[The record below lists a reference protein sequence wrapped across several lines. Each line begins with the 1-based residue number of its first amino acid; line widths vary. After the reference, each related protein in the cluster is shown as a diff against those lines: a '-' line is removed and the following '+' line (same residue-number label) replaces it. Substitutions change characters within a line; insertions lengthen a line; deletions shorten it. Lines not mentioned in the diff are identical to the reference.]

1 MGTMHR
7 AHRRNHMP
15 DKLSANMLYNYV
27 KCPHRL
33 TLDLFGDYS
42 KQDPISSFVK
52 LLWEKGTDF
61 EKQVI
66 ENLQIPFLDLHS
78 YSRIEKEKR
87 TKEAIDNGVE
97 LIYSGRIGA
106 GNLIGEPDLLR
117 RSGDGYIS
125 GDIKSGSGLEGESD
139 LSEGKPKLHYTVQL
153 ALYTDILER
162 LDISAGRNP
171 FIWDIHGREIEYN
184 LNSPQSTRNP
194 ESWWSKYKNY
204 LEAVSKISN
213 HDLKTLPAYS
223 GICKLCQ
230 WRTYCLKC
238 LRKSNDLTLIPE
250 LGRSKRDVMIN
261 YLDSVAELAQANLN
275 QFQKGEKT
283 IFPRVGRD
291 TLQKFQTRALLLSK
305 SGSKPYL
312 KSQITLSEA
321 PTELFFD
328 IETDPMRDIC
338 YLHGFLERRNGDNS
352 SERYVAF
359 FSDQPNEQE
368 EKRAFSQAW
377 EFIQKSIP
385 CVNYYYSPYE
395 KNQWKKLQG
404 KYPEVMSED
413 DIVKMFNPEHA
424 VDLYHDVVK
433 KKTEWPTNDYSIKT
447 LASYLGFHWRDES
460 PSGAES
466 IEWYHRWV
474 ETGDANIKKRILKYN
489 EDDCI
494 ATRVLLDGICLLPLQ
509 I

>member
-1 MGTMHR
+1 
-7 AHRRNHMP
+7 MP
-15 DKLSANMLYNYV
+15 DKLSANMLYNFV

-33 TLDLFGDYS
+33 TLDLFGDYL

-66 ENLQIPFLDLHS
+66 KGLEIPFLDLS
-78 YSRIEKEKR
+78 FYSGIEKEKR

-97 LIYSGRIGA
+97 LIYSGRIST

-117 RSGDGYIS
+117 RDGNGYIS

-139 LSEGKPKLHYTVQL
+139 LSEGKPKIHYTVQL

-162 LDISAGRNP
+162 LGISAGRNP
-171 FIWDIHGREIEYN
+171 FIWDIHGREIEYD
-184 LNSPQSTRNP
+184 LNSPQSTRKL
-194 ESWWSKYKNY
+194 ESWWNKYKSC
-204 LEAVSKISN
+204 LEEVSKIAN

-223 GICKLCQ
+223 GICKLCH

-238 LRKSNDLTLIPE
+238 LRKTNDLTLIPE

-261 YLDSVAELAQANLN
+261 YLGSVAELAQANLN
-275 QFQKGEKT
+275 QFQKGGKT

-291 TLQKFQTRALLLSK
+291 TLEKFQKRAILLSK

-312 KSQITLSEA
+312 KGQITLPEA
-321 PTELFFD
+321 DLELFFD
-328 IETDPMRDIC
+328 IETDPLRDIC
-338 YLHGFLERRNGDNS
+338 YLHGFLERRNRDTNT
-352 SERYVAF
+352 ERYVAF

-368 EKRAFSQAW
+368 EKLAFRQAW
-377 EFIQKSIP
+377 EFIQKSMP
-385 CVNYYYSPYE
+385 CVIYYYSPYE
-395 KNQWKKLQG
+395 KTQWKKLQE
-404 KYPEVMSED
+404 KYPDVMSED
-413 DIVKMFNPEHA
+413 DIVKMFNPECA

-474 ETGDANIKKRILKYN
+474 ETGDENIKKRILKYN

-494 ATRVLLDGICLLPLQ
+494 ATRVLLEGIHKLPLLQ
-509 I
+509 SY

>member
-1 MGTMHR
+1 
-7 AHRRNHMP
+7 MP
-15 DKLSANMLYNYV
+15 DKLSANMLYNYI

-42 KQDPISSFVK
+42 KQDPISVFVK

-66 ENLQIPFLDLHS
+66 KGLEIPFLDLS
-78 YSRIEKEKR
+78 FYSGMEKEKR
-87 TKEAIDNGVE
+87 TREAIHHGVE
-97 LIYSGRIGA
+97 FIYSGRISA

-117 RSGDGYIS
+117 RDGDGYIS
-125 GDIKSGSGLEGESD
+125 GDIKSGSGLEGEND
-139 LSEGKPKLHYTVQL
+139 LSEGKLKPHYTVQL

-162 LDISAGRNP
+162 LGISGGRNP
-171 FIWDIHGREIEYN
+171 FIWDIHGREIEYD
-184 LNSPQSTRNP
+184 LTSPQSTRNSEP
-194 ESWWSKYKNY
+194 WWTKYQNCLES
-204 LEAVSKISN
+204 ATKITN

-223 GICKLCQ
+223 GICKLCH

-238 LRKSNDLTLIPE
+238 LRKANDLTLIPE

-261 YLDSVAELAQANLN
+261 HLASVSELAQANLN
-275 QFQKGEKT
+275 QFQKGGKT

-291 TLQKFQTRALLLSK
+291 TLEKFQKRAILLSK
-305 SGSKPYL
+305 RGSKPYL
-312 KSQITLSEA
+312 KAQVTLPDA

-338 YLHGFLERRNGDNS
+338 YLHGFLERRKRDTNIK
-352 SERYVAF
+352 RYVAF
-359 FSDQPNEQE
+359 FSDQPDEQE
-368 EKRAFSQAW
+368 EKRAFGQAW
-377 EFIQKSIP
+377 EFIQKSMP
-385 CVNYYYSPYE
+385 CVIYYYSHYE
-395 KNQWKKLQG
+395 RTQWKKLQK

-413 DIVKMFNPEHA
+413 DIVKMFNPEYA

-447 LASYLGFHWRDES
+447 LAFYLGFHWRDES

-466 IEWYHRWV
+466 IEWYYRWV
-474 ETGDANIKKRILKYN
+474 ETGDVNIKKRILKYN

-494 ATRVLLDGICLLPLQ
+494 ATRVLLDGICSLPLLRSC
-509 I
+509 

>member
-1 MGTMHR
+1 
-7 AHRRNHMP
+7 MP
-15 DKLSANMLYNYV
+15 DKLSANMLYNFV

-42 KQDPISSFVK
+42 KQDPISAFIK

-66 ENLQIPFLDLHS
+66 KGLEIPFLDLSS
-78 YSRIEKEKR
+78 YSGIEKEKR
-87 TKEAIDNGVE
+87 TKEAINNGVE
-97 LIYSGRIGA
+97 LIYSGRISA

-117 RSGDGYIS
+117 RDGDGYIS

-162 LDISAGRNP
+162 LGISAGRNP
-171 FIWDIHGREIEYN
+171 FIWDIHGREIDYD
-184 LNSPQSTRNP
+184 LNSPQSTRNS
-194 ESWWSKYKNY
+194 ESWWTKYQNC
-204 LEAVSKISN
+204 LEAVTKIAN

-223 GICKLCQ
+223 GICKLCH
-230 WRTYCLKC
+230 WRTYCLKW
-238 LRKSNDLTLIPE
+238 LKKSNDLTLIPE

-261 YLDSVAELAQANLN
+261 HLGSVAELAQANLN
-275 QFQKGEKT
+275 QFQKGKKT

-291 TLQKFQTRALLLSK
+291 TLQKFQERAMLLSK
-305 SGSKPYL
+305 RGSKPYL
-312 KSQITLSEA
+312 KGQITLPEA
-321 PTELFFD
+321 DLELFFD
-328 IETDPMRDIC
+328 IETDPLRDIC
-338 YLHGFLERRNGDNS
+338 YLHGFLERRNRDTNT
-352 SERYVAF
+352 ERYVAF

-377 EFIQKSIP
+377 EFIQKSTP
-385 CVNYYYSPYE
+385 CVIYYYSPYE
-395 KNQWKKLQG
+395 KTQWKKLQE
-404 KYPEVMSED
+404 KYPDVMSED
-413 DIVKMFNPEHA
+413 NIKEMFYSDYT
-424 VDLYHDVVK
+424 VDLYLEVVK

-474 ETGDANIKKRILKYN
+474 ETGDENIKKRILKYN

-494 ATRVLLDGICLLPLQ
+494 ATRVLLDGICSLPLL

>member
-1 MGTMHR
+1 MHR
-7 AHRRNHMP
+7 AHRRNSMP
-15 DKLSANMLYNYV
+15 DKLSANMLYNYI

-33 TLDLFGDYS
+33 NLDLFGDYS

-97 LIYSGRIGA
+97 LIYSGRISA

-162 LDISAGRNP
+162 LDVSAGRNP
-171 FIWDIHGREIEYN
+171 FIWDIHGREIEYD
-184 LNSPQSTRNP
+184 LNSSQSTRKL
-194 ESWWSKYKNY
+194 ESWWSKYQNC
-204 LEAVSKISN
+204 LEAVSKIAN
-213 HDLKTLPAYS
+213 YDLKTLPAYS
-223 GICKLCQ
+223 GTCKLCQ

-238 LRKSNDLTLIPE
+238 LRKANDLTLIPE

-261 YLDSVAELAQANLN
+261 HLGSVAELAQANLN
-275 QFQKGEKT
+275 QFQKGKKT

-291 TLQKFQTRALLLSK
+291 TLEKFQERAILLSK

-312 KSQITLSEA
+312 KSQITLPDA
-321 PTELFFD
+321 PIELFFD

-359 FSDQPNEQE
+359 FSDQPDEQE

-377 EFIQKSIP
+377 EFIQKSMP
-385 CVNYYYSPYE
+385 CVIYYYSPYE
-395 KNQWKKLQG
+395 RTQWRKLQE

-413 DIVKMFNPEHA
+413 DIVKMFNPECA
-424 VDLYHDVVK
+424 VDLYFNVVK

-447 LASYLGFHWRDES
+447 LASYLGFRWRDES

-474 ETGDANIKKRILKYN
+474 ETGDVKIKTRILKYN

-494 ATRVLLDGICLLPLQ
+494 ATRVLLDGICSLPLSK
-509 I
+509 

>member
-1 MGTMHR
+1 
-7 AHRRNHMP
+7 
-15 DKLSANMLYNYV
+15 MLYNYI

-42 KQDPISSFVK
+42 KRDPISAFVK

-66 ENLQIPFLDLHS
+66 KSLEIPFLDLS
-78 YSRIEKEKR
+78 FYSGIEKEKR
-87 TKEAIDNGVE
+87 TKEAIDSGVE

-106 GNLIGEPDLLR
+106 VNLIGEPDLLR
-117 RSGDGYIS
+117 RDGDGYIS
-125 GDIKSGSGLEGESD
+125 GDIKSGSGLEGEND
-139 LSEGKPKLHYTVQL
+139 LSEGKPKPHYAVQL

-162 LDISAGRNP
+162 LDVSAGRNP
-171 FIWDIHGREIEYN
+171 FIWDIHGREIEYD
-184 LNSPQSTRNP
+184 LNSPQSTRNQK
-194 ESWWSKYKNY
+194 SWWSKYQNC
-204 LEAVSKISN
+204 LEAVSKIAN

-223 GICKLCQ
+223 GVCKLCH
-230 WRTYCLKC
+230 WRTYCFKC
-238 LRKSNDLTLIPE
+238 LRKANDLTLIPE
-250 LGRSKRDVMIN
+250 LGRKTRNVMSS
-261 YLDSVAELAQANLN
+261 YLGSVAELAQANLN
-275 QFQKGEKT
+275 QFQKGKKT
-283 IFPRVGRD
+283 IFPRVSRD
-291 TLQKFQTRALLLSK
+291 TLHKFQERAILLSK
-305 SGSKPYL
+305 RGSKPYL
-312 KSQITLSEA
+312 KSRITLPDA

-359 FSDQPNEQE
+359 FSDQPDEQE

-377 EFIQKSIP
+377 EFIQKSMP
-385 CVNYYYSPYE
+385 CVIYYYSHYE
-395 KNQWKKLQG
+395 KTQWKKLQK
-404 KYPEVMSED
+404 KYPEVMSGED
-413 DIVKMFNPEHA
+413 IKRMFDSDYA
-424 VDLYHDVVK
+424 VDLYYNVVK

-447 LASYLGFHWRDES
+447 LASYLGFRWRDES

-474 ETGDANIKKRILKYN
+474 EIGDVNIKTRILKYN

-494 ATRVLLDGICLLPLQ
+494 ATRVLLEGIHSLALLK
-509 I
+509 

>member
-1 MGTMHR
+1 
-7 AHRRNHMP
+7 MP

-125 GDIKSGSGLEGESD
+125 GDIKSGSGLEGGSD
-139 LSEGKPKLHYTVQL
+139 SSEGKPKLHYTVQL

-162 LDISAGRNP
+162 LGISTGRNP

-194 ESWWSKYKNY
+194 ESWWSKYKSC
-204 LEAVSKISN
+204 LEEVSKIAN
-213 HDLKTLPAYS
+213 YKLKTLPAYS

-230 WRTYCLKC
+230 WRTYCFKC
-238 LRKSNDLTLIPE
+238 LRKANDLTLIPE

-261 YLDSVAELAQANLN
+261 HVGSVAKLAQANLN
-275 QFQKGEKT
+275 QFQKGKKT

-291 TLQKFQTRALLLSK
+291 TLEKFQERAILLSK

-312 KSQITLSEA
+312 KSQITLPDA
-321 PTELFFD
+321 PIELFFD

-338 YLHGFLERRNGDNS
+338 YLHGFLERRNRGTNT
-352 SERYVAF
+352 EQYVAF
-359 FSDQPNEQE
+359 FSDQPDEQE

-377 EFIQKSIP
+377 EFIQKSMP
-385 CVNYYYSPYE
+385 CVIYYYSPYE
-395 KNQWKKLQG
+395 KTQWKKLQG

-413 DIVKMFNPEHA
+413 DIIKMFNPEYA
-424 VDLYHDVVK
+424 VDLYLSVVK

-447 LASYLGFHWRDES
+447 LASYLGKSVR
-460 PSGAES
+460 
-466 IEWYHRWV
+466 
-474 ETGDANIKKRILKYN
+474 
-489 EDDCI
+489 C
-494 ATRVLLDGICLLPLQ
+494 
-509 I
+509 